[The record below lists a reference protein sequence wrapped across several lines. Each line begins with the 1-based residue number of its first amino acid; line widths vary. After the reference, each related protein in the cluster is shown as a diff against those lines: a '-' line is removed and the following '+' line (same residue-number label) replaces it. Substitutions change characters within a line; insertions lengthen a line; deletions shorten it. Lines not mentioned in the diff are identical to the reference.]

1 MGWCPYL
8 KMFYAF
14 LTSSALVKGVY
25 FCLCL
30 DDVEKNKYAHKPHH
44 VIIVCRGGGGGVAGM
59 RLRASKL
66 ARACRCGYFLYV
78 GAMAGEGR
86 EEA

>member
-8 KMFYAF
+8 KMYYTF
-14 LTSSALVKGVY
+14 LTSSALVNGVY

-44 VIIVCRGGGGGVAGM
+44 VIIVCRGGISVRALIAFHLGLFQTIFYS
-59 RLRASKL
+59 LRDTPP
-66 ARACRCGYFLYV
+66 ARFFRF
-78 GAMAGEGR
+78 
-86 EEA
+86 